1 MAPLPRRNSI
11 LRSWERVARSLTEI
25 HRLAK
30 TFEGTA
36 GEGKVWNAEHAM
48 LNLLVD
54 SQTAEELELRDDP
67 PPIGEPSGGDRL
79 SKAVAE
85 T

>member
-1 MAPLPRRNSI
+1 MAPLPRGNSI

-25 HRLAK
+25 HK

-36 GEGKVWNAEHAM
+36 GEGIVWNAEHAL